1 MQWLRFDASLVKFRS
16 ITLKKPIHHHQKFS
30 QMIRDPDFLKIREG
44 SFVYNLFGCEISHSK
59 APALHNFI
67 FQKLGLKGFH
77 YQILDSTDI
86 DGFLQLLRLND
97 NVSDESD
104 LKFNGA
110 VVTMPYKVK
119 MTEHVDMIDDAA
131 KAVGAINTIYVRF
144 DDNGKALNI
153 GTNTDTF
160 GVRDAFLVNAPLFVE
175 ACKTK
180 SKIGLVYG
188 GGGACRSAVY
198 ALHEY
203 LGCERVY
210 VVNRYAHEIDALIAS
225 MKGNGFKGEIVPVT
239 TPDQAKRVTK
249 PDLVVLTVPD
259 FEPSS
264 KEELLAKATLDVFIQ
279 QDAPGAVLE
288 MCYHPN
294 EITRLYRDFEVHGWK
309 VISGVEAM
317 IYQGIVQQ
325 TLWSGY
331 PLEDMPIKEVTE
343 HVYSMLHD

>member
-1 MQWLRFDASLVKFRS
+1 MHPPDARVDKYIFGPLIVCNHAK
-16 ITLKKPIHHHQKFS
+16 
-30 QMIRDPDFLKIREG
+30 MILDPDFTKIREG
-44 SFVYNLFGCEISHSK
+44 SFVFNLFGCGISHSK

-67 FQKLGLKGFH
+67 FQKLGLKNFH
-77 YQILDSTDI
+77 YQILDSTDV
-86 DGFLQLLRLND
+86 DAFLQLLRLND
-97 NVSDESD
+97 NVSDEAD

-110 VVTMPYKVK
+110 VITMPYKVQ
-119 MTEHVDMIDDAA
+119 MTEYVDMIDDAG

-144 DDNGKALNI
+144 NNEGKALNI

-175 ACKTK
+175 KCKSV
-180 SKIGLVYG
+180 SKTGLVYG

-198 ALHEY
+198 ALHEF
-203 LGCERVY
+203 LDCEKVY
-210 VVNRYAHEIDALIAS
+210 VVNRFAHEIDALIES
-225 MKGNGFKGEIVPVT
+225 MRGNGFKGEIVPILN
-239 TPDQAKRVTK
+239 PEQAKSVPK

-264 KEELLAKATLDVFIQ
+264 EEELLAKATLDVFIQ

-294 EITRLYRDFEVHGWK
+294 EITRLYRDFEAHGWK
-309 VISGVEAM
+309 VINGVEAM

-325 TLWSGY
+325 KLWTGY
-331 PLEDMPIKEVTE
+331 PLLMMPIDEVTK
-343 HVYSMLHD
+343 HVYSTLHD

>member
-1 MQWLRFDASLVKFRS
+1 
-16 ITLKKPIHHHQKFS
+16 
-30 QMIRDPDFLKIREG
+30 MISDPDFSIVRQG
-44 SFVYNLFGCEISHSK
+44 SFVYNLFGREISHSK

-67 FQKLGLKGFH
+67 FQKLGLKGYH
-77 YQILDSTDI
+77 YQILDSEDL

-97 NVSDESD
+97 DVSDESG

-119 MTEHVDMIDDAA
+119 MTEYVDMIDDAA

-144 DDNGKALNI
+144 DDKGKALNI

-160 GVRDAFLVNAPLFVE
+160 GVRDAFLINAPLFVE
-175 ACKTK
+175 SCKTT
-180 SKIGLVYG
+180 SKTGLVYG

-203 LGCERVY
+203 LGCETVY
-210 VVNRYAHEIDALIAS
+210 VVNRFAHEIDALIKS
-225 MKGNGFKGEIVPVT
+225 MKGNGFKGEIVPILNPV
-239 TPDQAKRVTK
+239 QAKTVTK
-249 PDLVVLTVPD
+249 PCLVVLTVPD
-259 FEPSS
+259 FEPTSE
-264 KEELLAKATLDVFIQ
+264 EELLAKETLDVFIQ
-279 QDAPGAVLE
+279 QEVPGAVLE

-294 EITRLYRDFEVHGWK
+294 EITRLYRDFEAHGWK

-331 PLEDMPIKEVTE
+331 PLSEMPIKEVTE
-343 HVYSMLHD
+343 HVYSTLHN